1 MAQHS
6 HSQTQ
11 TVNNK
16 PTADFVIILE
26 SGSKWSLAQQMRT
39 SRGKTPKQTND
50 CWIRYSCRTCIRF
63 SCTRVV
69 GQSCV

>member
-50 CWIRYSCRTCIRF
+50 C
-63 SCTRVV
+63 
-69 GQSCV
+69 